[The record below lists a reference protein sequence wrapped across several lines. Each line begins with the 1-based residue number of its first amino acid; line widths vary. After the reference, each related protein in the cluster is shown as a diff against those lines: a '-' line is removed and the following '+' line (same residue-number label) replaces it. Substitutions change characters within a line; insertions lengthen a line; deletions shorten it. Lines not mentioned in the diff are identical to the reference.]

1 MERRKISKEVYDKI
15 IKQIPNKIIEM
26 LPDKPENLLRY
37 ATRIKEVQFSKNVDE
52 PTKKLMKEKLLSDE
66 EYLRT
71 FFFVINCKTFKR
83 R

>member
-52 PTKKLMKEKLLSDE
+52 PTK
-66 EYLRT
+66 
-71 FFFVINCKTFKR
+71 N
-83 R
+83 

>member
-66 EYLRT
+66 EL
-71 FFFVINCKTFKR
+71 FSLLWLLLFIIKR
-83 R
+83 E

>member
-37 ATRIKEVQFSKNVDE
+37 ATRIIPLWQ
-52 PTKKLMKEKLLSDE
+52 DE
-66 EYLRT
+66 EHEII
-71 FFFVINCKTFKR
+71 F
-83 R
+83 

>member
-37 ATRIKEVQFSKNVDE
+37 ATRIKEVF
-52 PTKKLMKEKLLSDE
+52 
-66 EYLRT
+66 
-71 FFFVINCKTFKR
+71 
-83 R
+83 

>member
-1 MERRKISKEVYDKI
+1 
-15 IKQIPNKIIEM
+15 M

-71 FFFVINCKTFKR
+71 FFLCYGYYFL
-83 R
+83 

>member
-37 ATRIKEVQFSKNVDE
+37 ATRIKEV
-52 PTKKLMKEKLLSDE
+52 
-66 EYLRT
+66 
-71 FFFVINCKTFKR
+71 
-83 R
+83 